1 VFPRLVPVRPDHPG
15 AYDNGLAIAKLST
28 LDLPVLLAWGDQDA
42 ITLPW
47 RDALRK
53 IFKNSSPPIDIAGAG
68 HFIQEDAGVE
78 VAEHIMKWMKG
89 HA

>member
-1 VFPRLVPVRPDHPG
+1 VRPDHPG
-15 AYDNGLAIAKLST
+15 RYENRLAIAKLST
-28 LDLPVLLAWGDQDA
+28 LDLPVLLPWGDQDA

-47 RDALRK
+47 RDGLRT
-53 IFKNSSPPIDIAGAG
+53 IFKNSSAPIDIAGAG

-89 HA
+89 HS